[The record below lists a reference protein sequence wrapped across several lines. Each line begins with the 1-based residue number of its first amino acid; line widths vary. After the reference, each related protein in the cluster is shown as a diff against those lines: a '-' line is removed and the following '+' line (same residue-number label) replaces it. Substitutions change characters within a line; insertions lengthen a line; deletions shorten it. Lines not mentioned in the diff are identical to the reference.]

1 MQKLFTRL
9 AISSAGGRFET
20 VSEISH
26 RTGMDIYV
34 LKSWMDQLA
43 DSGDLEKADT
53 PDGVKYRIAEGKEGD
68 I

>member
-1 MQKLFTRL
+1 MQILFTRL
-9 AISSAGGRFET
+9 AVASAGGRFES

-34 LKSWMDQLA
+34 LKSWIDRLA
-43 DSGDLEKADT
+43 EEGDLEKVDT
-53 PDGVKYRIAEGKEGD
+53 PEGVKYRIAEGKEGD

>member
-1 MQKLFTRL
+1 MQILFTRL
-9 AISSAGGRFET
+9 AIASAGGRFES

-34 LKSWMDQLA
+34 LKSWVDHLTE
-43 DSGDLEKADT
+43 SGDLERADT